1 MLKAAL
7 QIASSSPVS
16 ADDLIPA
23 ICFCVAQARLKAPF
37 VTEQWIEQFAVD
49 LISKEAQQRVLVYS
63 AHNYVLEVA
72 AAELGLAEFECE
84 DELFD

>member
-1 MLKAAL
+1 
-7 QIASSSPVS
+7 
-16 ADDLIPA
+16 
-23 ICFCVAQARLKAPF
+23 
-37 VTEQWIEQFAVD
+37 VD